1 MKKKLSA
8 AALATNLAAGEY
20 WDLAHPG
27 LHLRV
32 GANRRTWLYRYRIG
46 GKQKRERLGY
56 HLGNDAVNGMGLAE
70 AREAAAA
77 IDKRVDAGVPVA
89 SIPAVHPRSPDTLTL
104 GKLID
109 NYETMR
115 RKEGHRI
122 KRLDEALRTVRRGLH
137 DYLRLPA
144 RDFSKADLRA
154 ARDKINEGNSHM
166 GNRLLGYTSP
176 ILKWAAS
183 EDMIE
188 VNFAGAIRRAA
199 EKKRERVLT
208 RAELKAVWHASYA
221 LGEGQHARNFGR
233 MVRFLVATAQR
244 VGEAASMRH
253 GDLLGGI
260 WKQSDNKAGRE
271 HRLKLPALAL
281 DQIGN
286 GVAADLIFPG
296 EIGTKIGAVS
306 KLKADIDKAS
316 GVKDWRLH
324 DIRRTAAS
332 LMQEIGVS
340 ETAIRA
346 VLNHAIPGVGQVYL
360 RGELDRQKA
369 EALATW
375 ADELGRIVGARRAAS

>member
-1 MKKKLSA
+1 MKKKLTA
-8 AALATNLAAGEY
+8 AALATNLAEGEY

-32 GANRRTWLYRYRIG
+32 GTNRRTWLYRYRIG

-56 HLGNDAVNGMGLAE
+56 YLGGNAGMGLAE
-70 AREAAAA
+70 AREAAAS
-77 IDKRVDAGVPVA
+77 IDKRIEAGVP
-89 SIPAVHPRSPDTLTL
+89 IAVEPVSHPRSPERLTL

-109 NYETMR
+109 QYEAMR

-137 DYLRLPA
+137 DYLKLPA

-154 ARDKINEGNSHM
+154 ARDKINEGNTHM

-183 EDMIE
+183 EDLIE

-199 EKKRERVLT
+199 EKKRDRVLT
-208 RAELKAVWHASYA
+208 RAELRSIWHASRE
-221 LGEGQHARNFGR
+221 LGEGLPAQNFGR
-233 MVRFLVATAQR
+233 MVRFLAITAQR
-244 VGEAASMRH
+244 VGEAAVMRH

-260 WKQSDNKAGRE
+260 WKQEDNKAGRP
-271 HRLKLPALAL
+271 HRLKLPLLAL
-281 DQIGN
+281 DQIGT
-286 GVAADLIFPG
+286 GEAKDLVFPG
-296 EIGTKIGAVS
+296 EKATKVGAVS
-306 KLKADIDKAS
+306 KLKTALDEAS
-316 GVKDWRLH
+316 GVSNWRLH
-324 DIRRTAAS
+324 DLRRTAAS

-340 ETAIRA
+340 DTAIRA

-369 EALATW
+369 EALAVW
-375 ADELGRIVGARRAAS
+375 ADELARIVGERRAVS